1 MSDPLID
8 GRDRE
13 RFRDDWVTN
22 FAVSANAGSGKTT
35 AISER
40 LAAMARAPDAAAR
53 LRRTAVVTYTKKAA
67 AQIGQRARQV
77 LLQRIQDSGA
87 SDLAP
92 LDHLERA
99 FFGTIHSFCLKLAQ
113 TYGQTI
119 GINLNPT
126 VVAESDDALWEEFVE
141 QDPMQFTRLSPREVD
156 AFLRHL
162 PLEDVFQVARD
173 LDRATATAL
182 GERLPSG
189 WPQPAMPE
197 YEQLLALP
205 PKGSGAKNLL
215 LSQERARVWA
225 KAWSTGAG
233 FLPLYEPAG
242 TAKAL
247 VESSRAWMA
256 PLKRWLADAASVL
269 AAELASRYRTWR
281 FDRGIQTYADQV
293 DAAFAILRDDV
304 LLDRIREEGWR
315 IVLDEAQDTDPQQFA
330 VLVELTRP
338 AGARRG
344 EWPTVS
350 GALPPRPGHF
360 CMVGDGQQAIYGSR
374 ADIGNFT
381 RHVDA
386 FRRGYG
392 GELLQFQVSF
402 RAPHA
407 LLEVL
412 NQSLPPVFG
421 TERPDNFGPPP
432 EAGAPAPLLQVPY
445 VPLEPGPQNEL
456 GSVGW
461 FPLEI
466 PVERPGGVEE
476 WLTEECAQLARWLQ
490 ANGPEA
496 VGVSHWGEIAVLA
509 PRNDWLMVARK
520 AFESAGLEVALQTRR
535 NRCGDN
541 PAYAWV
547 TGLLAVCAD
556 PENMFEWTGVLR
568 EVFGVSDGII
578 AAEMRERGRL
588 GWEEPDVHPAKLAA
602 ALHAVRPWVLRVNDE
617 GLPLG
622 EFVRRLADDCALM
635 AKAARMDSGG
645 GVASELDR
653 LLAAAAEAGL
663 EGSSPR
669 EWLEALLNG
678 IDEGRA
684 AGKPSLDAINLLT
697 AHSAKG
703 LEWPAV
709 ILIGVWRGIGQ
720 APERGLKLVRDRDG
734 ARLFFD
740 SASFPAD
747 TREARDRERVRELA
761 RLLYVTLT
769 RPRRTLVLPWAD
781 GFGGLQREKPSF
793 GALWGID
800 FQGLPLASSIA
811 RPAEEADSKVT
822 APGVQTELELESS
835 GGGALPPLPARLL
848 PHELTAAT
856 DASRKMRHET
866 GLDAPASWSQGSEAI
881 DYGLWWHET
890 LEFVPWSMDP
900 AAVATYSEGALA
912 RALPLGFGE
921 RAREEWAR
929 LLQSEAWTAINDV
942 RWTRL
947 AELGV
952 FAPLD
957 AHGWIDGVVDLV
969 LHDARTNELWVVDWK
984 TNRKKGSESLD
995 AFLGRLVNEY
1005 TPQLEAYGSCLRA
1018 FFPGASITLLVYS
1031 SAAGKWRAV
1040 QA

>member
-1 MSDPLID
+1 VSDLLID
-8 GRDRE
+8 GQDRE
-13 RFRDDWVTN
+13 RFRDDWATN

-77 LLQRIQDSGA
+77 LLQRIQESDS

-141 QDPMQFTRLSPREVD
+141 QDAMQFTRLSSREVD
-156 AFLRHL
+156 AFLRHV

-182 GERLPSG
+182 GERLPAG
-189 WPQPAMPE
+189 WPQPATAAG
-197 YEQLLALP
+197 EQLLALP
-205 PKGSGAKNLL
+205 LKGSGAKNLQ
-215 LSQERARVWA
+215 LSQDRARAWI
-225 KAWSTGAG
+225 KAWETGVG

-242 TAKAL
+242 SAKAL
-247 VESSRAWMA
+247 VEWSRAWMA

-269 AAELASRYRTWR
+269 AAELAGRYRTWR
-281 FDRGIQTYADQV
+281 FDRGVQTYADQV

-304 LLDRIREEGWR
+304 LLNRIRQEGWR

-338 AGARRG
+338 AGALRG
-344 EWPTVS
+344 AWPAVM
-350 GALPPRPGHF
+350 GAVPPRPGHF

-386 FRRGYG
+386 FRRGDG

-402 RAPHA
+402 RAPQA

-421 TERPDNFGPPP
+421 TECPDNFGPPP

-445 VPLEPGPQNEL
+445 VPLEPGPRNEL
-456 GSVGW
+456 GAVGI
-461 FPLEI
+461 FPLEV
-466 PVERPGGVEE
+466 PAEKPAGVEA
-476 WLTEECAQLARWLQ
+476 WLVEECAQLARWLQ
-490 ANGPEA
+490 LNGPEA

-541 PAYAWV
+541 PAYAWL

-568 EVFGVSDGII
+568 EVFGVSDGLI
-578 AAEMRERGRL
+578 AAEMRQRGRL
-588 GWEEPDVHPAKLAA
+588 SWEEPEVHPEVLAA

-635 AKAARMDSGG
+635 AKAARMDSSG
-645 GVASELDR
+645 GVVSELER
-653 LLAAAAEAGL
+653 LLAASAEAGI
-663 EGSSPR
+663 EGTSPR

-678 IDEGRA
+678 IEDGRA
-684 AGKPSLDAINLLT
+684 AGKPSPDAINLLT

-703 LEWPAV
+703 LEWHAV
-709 ILIGVWRGIGQ
+709 IVIGLWRGIGQ
-720 APERGLKLVRDRDG
+720 APERGLKLVRDRG
-734 ARLFFD
+734 GVRLFFD

-793 GALWGID
+793 AALWGID
-800 FQGLPLASSIA
+800 FHGLPLAALITG
-811 RPAEEADSKVT
+811 PADEVESGET
-822 APGVQTELELESS
+822 APVIQTELELEPA
-835 GGGALPPLPARLL
+835 GVGNLPPLPARLL
-848 PHELTAAT
+848 PHELAAAP
-856 DASRKMRHET
+856 DASRRVRHEA
-866 GLDAPASWSQGSEAI
+866 GLDAPPPGSQGSEAI
-881 DYGLWWHET
+881 DYGLWWHDT
-890 LEFVPWSMDP
+890 LEFVPWNMGP
-900 AAVATYSEGALA
+900 EAVAAYGERALA
-912 RALPLGFGE
+912 KAHPLGFSD
-921 RAREEWAR
+921 RAREEWTR

-942 RWTRL
+942 RWARL

-952 FAPLD
+952 FAPLQEQ
-957 AHGWIDGVVDLV
+957 GWIDGVVDLV
-969 LHDARTNELWVVDWK
+969 LHDALTNELWVVDWK
-984 TNRKKGSESLD
+984 TNRKKGSESVD
-995 AFLGRLVNEY
+995 VFLGRLINEY
-1005 TPQLEAYGSCLRA
+1005 TPQLEAYGSCLQT
-1018 FFPGASITLLVYS
+1018 FFPSAAITLLVYS
-1031 SAAGKWRAV
+1031 SAAGQWRAV
-1040 QA
+1040 